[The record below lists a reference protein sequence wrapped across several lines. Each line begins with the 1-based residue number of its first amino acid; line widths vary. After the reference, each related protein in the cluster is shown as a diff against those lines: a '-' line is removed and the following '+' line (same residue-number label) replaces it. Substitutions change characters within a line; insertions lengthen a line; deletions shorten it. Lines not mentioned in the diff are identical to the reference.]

1 MKLDLP
7 IKKIDFE
14 FVSTGDCSIR
24 LYLNEELITG
34 NSIDTSKLQRPV
46 NNFKIKFI
54 KSDPADG
61 TVFAELKKFNIND
74 NCFLDDIKQILYTL
88 DDRYHAVAPLANN
101 LYFGYIGAM
110 EFTITHKNSPL
121 DQAAWILANNEFE
134 YIKKQFHGDNIR
146 QKTWENIVRDSKF
159 MFTGSGGA
167 PNNES
172 IIESINLMRLQD
184 LKEPL
189 PVETKSNI
197 EEWINTSN
205 RLIIGNFDS
214 LPHFTY
220 SNGITDSLTSFVRD
234 CDTLY
239 IPEKIYCF
247 YKPLYGDKIT
257 FRDALKDE
265 FVAGSKV
272 LFELPS
278 PWYDTNLILSKIQE
292 AKQKGCTVALDLTWL
307 PISNDTIAI
316 DLLLVDEIF
325 FSMNKT
331 WPISDLRPAFRW
343 SKNKCNDAQT
353 FQWEHCTYP
362 KVAANVLVN
371 LTKQYTF
378 DYVYE
383 TYRDHASQLYKLFDL
398 APSSVLWFATHD
410 SIKHNAQQ
418 PIWPDYYLDDFVC
431 IRKLLEFKGKYFW

>member
-1 MKLDLP
+1 MSAGNFSPQAIRQHDQSSDELP
-7 IKKIDFE
+7 SSAS
-14 FVSTGDCSIR
+14 VSAKPF
-24 LYLNEELITG
+24 LNI
-34 NSIDTSKLQRPV
+34 SK
-46 NNFKIKFI
+46 
-54 KSDPADG
+54 
-61 TVFAELKKFNIND
+61 T
-74 NCFLDDIKQILYTL
+74 
-88 DDRYHAVAPLANN
+88 DRGCHAV
-101 LYFGYIGAM
+101 
-110 EFTITHKNSPL
+110 
-121 DQAAWILANNEFE
+121 
-134 YIKKQFHGDNIR
+134 
-146 QKTWENIVRDSKF
+146 
-159 MFTGSGGA
+159 
-167 PNNES
+167 
-172 IIESINLMRLQD
+172 
-184 LKEPL
+184 
-189 PVETKSNI
+189 
-197 EEWINTSN
+197 
-205 RLIIGNFDS
+205 
-214 LPHFTY
+214 
-220 SNGITDSLTSFVRD
+220 
-234 CDTLY
+234 
-239 IPEKIYCF
+239 
-247 YKPLYGDKIT
+247 
-257 FRDALKDE
+257 
-265 FVAGSKV
+265 VAGSKV

-278 PWYDTNLILSKIQE
+278 PWYDTDLILSKIQE